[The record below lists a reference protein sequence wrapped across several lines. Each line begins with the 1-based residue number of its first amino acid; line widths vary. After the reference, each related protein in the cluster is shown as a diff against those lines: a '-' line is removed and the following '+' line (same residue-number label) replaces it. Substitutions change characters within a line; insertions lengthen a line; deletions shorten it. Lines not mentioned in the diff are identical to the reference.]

1 MPPRLQ
7 PPLLTQLLQ
16 KQQPPPPRQAQEPPL
31 MFVHVSPAQAV
42 ESPPEKATTY
52 SDKNSRAANPDPAKD
67 TSIPKIS
74 GQQEKVL
81 RTEDAPKEKEKF
93 VPLQPTRPA
102 PVAQKQEEEVEQK
115 RITAGDLTI
124 ARPDPNPT
132 RDDGKATRP
141 RPRTIKEA
149 LARQP
154 NSQASGQ
161 KIKQDGGVRQ
171 RLDISSLDTKMTAFG
186 AYDAALVNAVESR
199 WNELLYERDYASD
212 SRGRV
217 VLQFKLHAD
226 GRISDMS
233 VAENTAGEVL
243 GLLCQ
248 KAILDPSPYA
258 AWPTDMRRLAGEVR
272 NIQFTFYYN

>member
-1 MPPRLQ
+1 
-7 PPLLTQLLQ
+7 
-16 KQQPPPPRQAQEPPL
+16 
-31 MFVHVSPAQAV
+31 
-42 ESPPEKATTY
+42 
-52 SDKNSRAANPDPAKD
+52 
-67 TSIPKIS
+67 
-74 GQQEKVL
+74 
-81 RTEDAPKEKEKF
+81 
-93 VPLQPTRPA
+93 
-102 PVAQKQEEEVEQK
+102 
-115 RITAGDLTI
+115 
-124 ARPDPNPT
+124 
-132 RDDGKATRP
+132 
-141 RPRTIKEA
+141 
-149 LARQP
+149 
-154 NSQASGQ
+154 
-161 KIKQDGGVRQ
+161 
-171 RLDISSLDTKMTAFG
+171 MTAFG